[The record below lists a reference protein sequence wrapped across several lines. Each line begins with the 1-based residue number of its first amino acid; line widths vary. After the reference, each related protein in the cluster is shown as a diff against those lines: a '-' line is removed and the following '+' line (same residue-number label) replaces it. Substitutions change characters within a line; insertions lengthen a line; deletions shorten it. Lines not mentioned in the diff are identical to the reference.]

1 MTVKYYGHIIRKK
14 FTIPCHTGTLYTPN
28 NTTYKE
34 FLENQT
40 YNDYDLSKIKKKT
53 IHLYL

>member
-1 MTVKYYGHIIRKK
+1 MSHRH
-14 FTIPCHTGTLYTPN
+14 TIHTKQH
-28 NTTYKE
+28 TYKE